1 MVMMLLQRIFSSWDK
16 YYHVLMVL
24 FKCALA
30 KSYTKQVAQA
40 AIVLCHE
47 SQRYQLPQITTLC
60 HCSLTDSY
68 VDFIQCKI

>member
-1 MVMMLLQRIFSSWDK
+1 MLLQRIFSSWDK
-16 YYHVLMVL
+16 YYEVLMIL

-47 SQRYQLPQITTLC
+47 SQRYQLP
-60 HCSLTDSY
+60 
-68 VDFIQCKI
+68 